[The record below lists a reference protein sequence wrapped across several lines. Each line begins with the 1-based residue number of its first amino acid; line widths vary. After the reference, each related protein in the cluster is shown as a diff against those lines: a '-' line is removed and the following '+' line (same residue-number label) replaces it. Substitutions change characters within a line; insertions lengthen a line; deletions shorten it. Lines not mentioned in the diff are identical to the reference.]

1 MRRSLA
7 LVALAVTSMVALA
20 FLIPSALVVRDA
32 AADRAVIR
40 AQHRVGAV
48 IPAVA
53 ASGDPAAVDRAI
65 ASASVGGRDR
75 VGVTMPGGARIGDP
89 SAVAPAV
96 IARVRDGGRA
106 LETSTGGGPVV
117 LQPVPAGDAG
127 MAVVE
132 VDADAGLLPPG
143 VVPAWLV
150 MFLVAVFLVACSIL
164 AADRLGRRVVGS
176 ARRLARAAARLGS
189 GDLTVRLVPEGP
201 PELVEAAYAFNAM
214 ADQIAQRLTAERQF
228 AADLSHR
235 LRTPLTA
242 LRLHIDR
249 LGQGPEMRKARL
261 AMTRMEQ
268 EIDIVIKTAQRPGG
282 ERATT
287 MCDATEVVRDRVAF
301 WSVLAEDQRRRWRLD
316 ALDHPAA
323 VPVGR
328 GELAAALDAVLGNL
342 FHHTPEGTEF
352 AVTMRTAPDQ
362 VGVLVS
368 DAGPGIADPGLMLQ
382 RGRSGGGSTGLGLDI
397 VRRLAESTGGELRI
411 DRSAFGGARVGV
423 WLRTTGA
430 QPRRHRRGRAP
441 RRRPAERTPP
451 TGSP

>member
-40 AQHRVGAV
+40 AQRRIGAV
-48 IPAVA
+48 LPVVA
-53 ASGDPAAVDRAI
+53 ASGDPAAVARAI
-65 ASASVGGRDR
+65 AGASAGGRDR
-75 VGVTMPGGARIGDP
+75 IGVTMPGGARVGQR
-89 SAVAPAV
+89 SAVSPAL
-96 IARVRDGGRA
+96 IARVRDRGQA
-106 LETSTGGGPVV
+106 LQTSVAGGPAV
-117 LQPVPAGDAG
+117 LQPVPVGNAG

-132 VDADAGLLPPG
+132 VDVGVGRLPPG
-143 VVPAWLV
+143 VVPAWSV
-150 MFLVAVFLVACSIL
+150 MTLVAVFLVACSIL

-189 GDLTVRLVPEGP
+189 GDVTVRIRPEGP
-201 PELVEAAYAFNAM
+201 PELEEAAYAFNAM

-242 LRLHIDR
+242 LRLNIDR

-282 ERATT
+282 EHATT
-287 MCDATEVVRDRVAF
+287 TCDATEVVRDRVAF
-301 WSVLAEDQRRRWRLD
+301 WSVLAEDQGRDWRLD
-316 ALDHPAA
+316 GFDHPVP
-323 VPVGR
+323 VPVGQ

-352 AVTMRTAPDQ
+352 AVTMRTGPDR

-368 DAGPGIADPGLMLQ
+368 DAGPGIADPQFALQ

-411 DRSAFGGARVGV
+411 GRSALGGAQVGI

-430 QPRRHRRGRAP
+430 QRKRRRRGRGP
-441 RRRPAERTPP
+441 RLRPGRP
-451 TGSP
+451 TDHTLP